1 MSFAQ
6 LIFCSTVPMYYGI
19 LLKQYHRNDYAP
31 VEIEEKKRKIMMNNK
46 YTADFYKLYPEVK
59 NQYIQLFTDL
69 LLEVEEYYGIIKP
82 DNEDIDFN
90 TSLRAYVLVK
100 FLSLHKANRV
110 SKAII
115 ADKEFMSFKKYR
127 PFKRSYD
134 NEIEAYQ
141 MASEVLFEAYEK
153 GNTDFAYPLAILGLN
168 YVNEFDSNKVQDA
181 VQKIYNNTILKFVD
195 ILSKQNFENYG
206 FLQSVAYIEYAR
218 FNANCD
224 EKTAEHYYSAAG
236 KNLIKLLPLS
246 ESINE
251 IPSVLF
257 SLASEIMFFISGK
270 NMSPKIIKEIYTM
283 LAYNKTLSF
292 DDKGYFQI
300 LKLWY
305 ITQCLIVDKRYEDAL
320 EYVKELEKILSKSS
334 TSYYPERCST
344 YKILSV
350 IYDKIGDEVMSGR
363 CQKLADN
370 LKKII
375 QHDNF

>member
-1 MSFAQ
+1 
-6 LIFCSTVPMYYGI
+6 
-19 LLKQYHRNDYAP
+19 
-31 VEIEEKKRKIMMNNK
+31 MNNK
-46 YTADFYKLYPEVK
+46 YTADFYKLYPEVE

-69 LLEVEEYYGIIKP
+69 LLEVQEYYRIIKP
-82 DNEDIDFN
+82 DHEDIDFN

-110 SKAII
+110 AKAII

-134 NEIEAYQ
+134 ETIEAYQ
-141 MASEVLFEAYEK
+141 MASEVLFEAYER

-181 VQKIYNNTILKFVD
+181 IKKIYNHTILKFVD
-195 ILSKQNFENYG
+195 LLSNQNFEKYG

-218 FNANCD
+218 FNANFD
-224 EKTAEHYYSAAG
+224 EKTAEHYYSSAG

-251 IPSVLF
+251 IPSILF
-257 SLASEIMFFISGK
+257 NLASEIMFFISGK

-283 LAYNKTLSF
+283 LAYNKVLSF
-292 DDKGYFQI
+292 DDKSYFEI

-305 ITQCLIVDKRYEDAL
+305 ITQCLVADNRYEDAL
-320 EYVKELEKILSKSS
+320 EYAKELEKILSKSS
-334 TSYYPERCST
+334 ISYYPERYSA

-350 IYDKIGDEVMSGR
+350 IYDKTGDVVMSGR

-375 QHDNF
+375 

>member
-1 MSFAQ
+1 
-6 LIFCSTVPMYYGI
+6 
-19 LLKQYHRNDYAP
+19 
-31 VEIEEKKRKIMMNNK
+31 MNNK

-69 LLEVEEYYGIIKP
+69 LLEVQEYYRIIKP
-82 DNEDIDFN
+82 NHEDIDFN
-90 TSLRAYVLVK
+90 TSLRAYVFVK

-110 SKAII
+110 ANAII
-115 ADKEFMSFKKYR
+115 TDKEFMSFKKYR

-141 MASEVLFEAYEK
+141 MASEVLFEAYER

-181 VQKIYNNTILKFVD
+181 IKKIYNHTILKFVD
-195 ILSKQNFENYG
+195 LLSNQNFEKYG

-218 FNANCD
+218 FNANFD
-224 EKTAEHYYSAAG
+224 EKTAEYYYSAAA

-246 ESINE
+246 QSINE
-251 IPSVLF
+251 VPSILF
-257 SLASEIMFFISGK
+257 NLASEIMFFISDK
-270 NMSPKIIKEIYTM
+270 NMSPKIIKKIYTM

-305 ITQCLIVDKRYEDAL
+305 IIQCLVAGKSYEDAL
-320 EYVKELEKILSKSS
+320 EYAKNLRKSYQNQVFHIIPKDTVYTKFCQLYTTKQVILLCLVDIK
-334 TSYYPERCST
+334 
-344 YKILSV
+344 
-350 IYDKIGDEVMSGR
+350 
-363 CQKLADN
+363 
-370 LKKII
+370 
-375 QHDNF
+375 NF